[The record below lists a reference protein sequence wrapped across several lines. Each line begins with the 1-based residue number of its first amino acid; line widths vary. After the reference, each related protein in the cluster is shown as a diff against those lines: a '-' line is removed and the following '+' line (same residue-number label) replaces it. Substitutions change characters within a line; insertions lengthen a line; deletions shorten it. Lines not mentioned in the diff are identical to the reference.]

1 MKTITTTIAALGIIL
16 SSCGGT
22 NVPPPP
28 SAAQGLWCGTTNT
41 DRSVISL
48 ILSDGLF
55 YVLYSSVGDPDTIAG
70 VIQGNGTTNGNSF
83 SSSNA
88 KDFNL
93 EGGGVIDATVS
104 ANFSARKTLNGT
116 VSYTSY
122 RGSTLTSTYRADYEL
137 TPSVPALAGTFTG
150 QVASSVGVENAT
162 VTLARNGTLSGSGE
176 SGCALT
182 GSVTPRTDGNA
193 FATSITF
200 GGPPCYF
207 ENQTFTGTSYF
218 DATTR
223 RLYSVTPNPDRS
235 DGILFVGTKP

>member
-1 MKTITTTIAALGIIL
+1 MRTLTPAIAALGIIL
-16 SSCGGT
+16 SGCGGS

-28 SAAQGLWCGTTNT
+28 SAAQGLWCGTTDT

-70 VIQGNGTTNGNSF
+70 VIQGNGSTNGSSF

-93 EGGGVIDATVS
+93 EGAGVLDTTIS
-104 ANFSARKTLNGT
+104 ANFSTRKTLNGT
-116 VSYTSY
+116 VTYVTY
-122 RGSTLTSTYRADYEL
+122 RASTLTSTYNADYEL
-137 TPSVPALAGTFTG
+137 TPSVSALAGTFAG
-150 QVASSVGVENAT
+150 HVASSLGVENAT
-162 VTLARNGTLSGSGE
+162 LTVARNGTLSGSGV
-176 SGCALT
+176 SGCTLT

-193 FATSITF
+193 FVTSITF

-207 ENQTFTGTSYF
+207 ANQTFTGTSYF
-218 DATTR
+218 DATAK
-223 RLYSVTPNPDRS
+223 RLYSVAPNSTRS
-235 DGILFVGTKP
+235 DGVLFVGTKP